1 LCWAIWE
8 MEWSIETSFGRCTTG
23 HFHDRS
29 NSQLSSKCR
38 SSRRV
43 CGWGDDLQ
51 PNPSNASRRRQSCAL
66 FGYDSCARY
75 TALLKLMPDDARR
88 PARLQGRDAAED
100 ARTTHP
106 CIRRWLGML
115 AEGPWEYSTMG
126 KMGFNAYLDTTG
138 QFCWWLAVRKHVG
151 LMVVVADTY
160 VVETDPSISSRS
172 WIT

>member
-1 LCWAIWE
+1 MYIRAL
-8 MEWSIETSFGRCTTG
+8 
-23 HFHDRS
+23 HDGS
-29 NSQLSSKCR
+29 NCPYG

-43 CGWGDDLQ
+43 CGWGEDLQ

-66 FGYDSCARY
+66 FGYDSCDCC

-106 CIRRWLGML
+106 CICRWLGML

-126 KMGFNAYLDTTG
+126 KMGFNAYPDTTG
-138 QFCWWLAVRKHVG
+138 RFCWWLAVQKHVG
-151 LMVVVADTY
+151 LMVLVEDTY
-160 VVETDPSISSRS
+160 AVETDPSMSARS